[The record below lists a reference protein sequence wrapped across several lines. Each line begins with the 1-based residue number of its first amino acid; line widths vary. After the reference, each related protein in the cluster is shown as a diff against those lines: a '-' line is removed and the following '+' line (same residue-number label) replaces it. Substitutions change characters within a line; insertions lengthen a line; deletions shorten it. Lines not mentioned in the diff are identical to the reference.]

1 MNFIDKI
8 IWAEVTHNDYGLGV
22 ILSVDELTDKSL
34 VVKVRFKG
42 NQTRLFLFPMSFNK
56 KTLDFVDL
64 KLKVEFD
71 QIYNTKKEL
80 DHKDKKRLIAEKIS
94 SLDLD
99 KQLAFNSILKIDN
112 NEEALKMLIE
122 ATTEIL
128 YVYYKNHIIKE
139 EHRRI
144 VIFTFAWLSFNNYK
158 GNFWEIIRDNF
169 KYLYKRVG
177 NQQNLESLI
186 RELIS
191 DQSKYSDVR
200 HITNVLVHAGIP
212 EYFLT
217 RFYDFLY
224 DIYEINFD
232 YQLDEESVEENLLE
246 SIEGLSHILGDDNLG
261 ENDELKLNV
270 TQKTYVLIKS
280 TKLGLIHYK
289 QSYVK
294 VLKQMLEII
303 HSWYWDYSLD
313 GEYPKVLIDKFK
325 EWSKDNKKTISTG
338 QRKTEY
344 ISKPRY
350 IFNSS
355 DKSIRIAFP
364 QYRLRGIKPEEFEN
378 ITVEYIKGNERRF
391 LNKTDYRIIEKI
403 GFNTIE
409 IQPQRLDVVGSNI
422 TFNINKNNETIIS
435 AGDSLFR
442 KFIIFDYDGKELNN
456 FKEYSDLVYVVYP
469 KGKIFTGSQIK
480 VFENYS
486 GYDVAVFHANPNII
500 YNCGDE
506 IIYFSQM
513 LSPGLY
519 GTEAKGIVAYV
530 DNRKTPVFNEVKNF
544 VFESELEPQ
553 DIILM
558 FNNVRYDLED
568 LNFSHTKRGP
578 FYNYNIIVK
587 KGLLNNNLN
596 NISVYSK
603 HQATKQIRVEDFL
616 IDADLLFSPIDTDN
630 MLEKDII
637 IESSFPKA
645 NMIIENYDFSKN
657 TYFTSDFRL
666 GNNNIKYVVDPCIKR
681 YKWQLD
687 DNWKLIDDL
696 ELGDNKTLYLS
707 SIKNSIKLTNK
718 DDIDLPHEILAN
730 DELGF
735 SAIDM
740 SYLAQLKYQNDYLY
754 IYISDQQETV
764 DPVKIYLQQV
774 VTKHNISLNENGD
787 FIFDFDIKNFNPNSL
802 EMSLYQEKTLIYKVA
817 LQDKKVELDNLDVHK
832 RYHVELLEK
841 GNLFLGIEEKV
852 IYKFSCYL
860 NDAEKLEGKKFYIR
874 DVFIYT
880 FDKKNN
886 IKYDYVEIQP
896 VIIKIN
902 KRLYE
907 KPHEYSSLDGSGNIV
922 YGCRLYKLSYSKK
935 IIPFNHLRFVN
946 IELQSTRIAPILRF
960 TIEDKD
966 GEGLSLRNSRIQHLV
981 DSPDEDSKYTIDYLV
996 VNTERDEFND

>member
-200 HITNVLVHAGIP
+200 YITNVLVHAGIP

-338 QRKTEY
+338 QRKAEY

-364 QYRLRGIKPEEFEN
+364 KYRLRGIKPEEFEN

-391 LNKTDYRIIEKI
+391 INKTDYRIIEKI

-469 KGKIFTGSQIK
+469 KGKIFTGPQIK

-616 IDADLLFSPIDTDN
+616 IDADLLFSLIDTDN

-687 DNWKLIDDL
+687 DNWNLIDDL

-718 DDIDLPHEILAN
+718 DDIDLPHEILSN
-730 DELGF
+730 DELGY

-740 SYLAQLKYQNDYLY
+740 SYLAQLKHQNDYLY
-754 IYISDQQETV
+754 IHISDQQETIN
-764 DPVKIYLQQV
+764 PIKIYLQQV

-960 TIEDKD
+960 TIEDKEGD
-966 GEGLSLRNSRIQHLV
+966 GLLLRSSRIQHLV
-981 DSPDEDSKYTIDYLV
+981 DSPDEDSNYAIDYLV